1 MVTGTLVLKTQP
13 CMTISIMFKDLVI
26 GENTMNME
34 QDITN
39 SLALNISFTSK
50 EIYCNVIVTF
60 TDSHNNS
67 LL

>member
-1 MVTGTLVLKTQP
+1 
-13 CMTISIMFKDLVI
+13 MTISIMFKDLVI

-39 SLALNISFTSK
+39 SLALNISFTTK
-50 EIYCNVIVTF
+50 EIYCNVIVIF

-67 LL
+67 LLY

>member
-13 CMTISIMFKDLVI
+13 FMTISIMFKDLVI

-39 SLALNISFTSK
+39 SLALNISFTTK